1 MNKAMRSIFL
11 VALTLLSTG
20 SLFAQGSNPVN
31 PAGQQTDG
39 DRNVIT
45 PAVPFLL
52 IAPNARGG
60 AMGDVGAAL
69 SPDADAAHYNIGKL
83 AFIDTDY
90 GAQLSYTPWLGK
102 IFNDMAISYLSGYYK
117 IDEVRAVSASLR
129 YFDMGDIQFTN
140 DIGTPIGPPGS
151 PREFSLALSYSQKL
165 TDNLGIGVTGKYI
178 HSNLMGDAG
187 SHFGD
192 TRPGRS
198 VAADIGTYYNTD
210 LVVGGKESNLAFA
223 AVISNIGN
231 KVTYL
236 DESSEAFIPTN
247 LRLGTAYTTN
257 LDLYNS
263 LTLALDFNKLM
274 VPTPGGTLYEDGN
287 GTFTNEPS
295 LIQGVFG
302 SFADAPGGFS
312 EEVKEFTV
320 GTGLEYW
327 YNDLFAG
334 RAGYFYE
341 HADKGG
347 RQFITLGVGL
357 RYQLFAL
364 DFAYLVPQ
372 EQQHPLAETLRF
384 TLGVN
389 FEKAPQA
396 APSN

>member
-1 MNKAMRSIFL
+1 MNNAMRSIFVL
-11 VALTLLSTG
+11 ALTLFSTG
-20 SLFAQGSNPVN
+20 PLFAQTLF
-31 PAGQQTDG
+31 GQDST
-39 DRNVIT
+39 RRTIT

-52 IAPNARGG
+52 IAPDARGG

-69 SPDADAAHYNIGKL
+69 APDADAPHWNIGKL
-83 AFIDTDY
+83 AFVDTDY
-90 GAQLSYTPWLGK
+90 GASLSYTPWLGK
-102 IFNDMAISYLSGYYK
+102 VFNDMAIVYLAGYYK
-117 IDEVRAVSASLR
+117 IDENQAVAASLR
-129 YFDMGDIQFTN
+129 YFDLGNFEFT
-140 DIGTPIGPPGS
+140 DEFAQTIGFHNPQEYS
-151 PREFSLALSYSQKL
+151 MALSYSRKL
-165 TDNLGIGVTGKYI
+165 SEKLGIGVTGKYI
-178 HSNLMGDAG
+178 HSNLTGDASLNG
-187 SHFGD
+187 VD

-210 LVVGGKESNLAFA
+210 LVVGGTQSELALA

-231 KVTYL
+231 KITYL
-236 DESSEAFIPTN
+236 NEANEAFIPTN
-247 LRLGTAYTTN
+247 LRLGTAYTAK
-257 LDLYNS
+257 LDPYNS
-263 LTLALDFNKLM
+263 LTLAIDLNKLM
-274 VPTPGGTLYEDGN
+274 VPTPFGSLYEDGN
-287 GTFTNEPS
+287 GTYTNEPS
-295 LIQGVFG
+295 LITGMFG

-312 EEVKEFTV
+312 EELKEFTV

-384 TLGVN
+384 TLAVN
-389 FEKAPQA
+389 FEKAVQA
-396 APSN
+396 ANTSNRQ

>member
-1 MNKAMRSIFL
+1 MNKAMRNIFV
-11 VALTLLSTG
+11 VALTILSTG
-20 SLFAQGSNPVN
+20 SLFAQGTNPV
-31 PAGQQTDG
+31 GQQTEG
-39 DRNVIT
+39 SRNVIT

-52 IAPNARGG
+52 IAPDARGG

-69 SPDADAAHYNIGKL
+69 SPDADAPHYNIGKL

-102 IFNDMAISYLSGYYK
+102 IFNDMAIAYLSGYYK
-117 IDEVRAVSASLR
+117 IDELQAVSASLR
-129 YFDMGDIQFTN
+129 YFDLGDFNFTDDQAN
-140 DIGTPIGPPGS
+140 SLGS
-151 PREFSLALSYSQKL
+151 FYPQEFSVALSYSRKL
-165 TDNLGIGVTGKYI
+165 SEKLGIGVTGKYV
-178 HSNLMGDAG
+178 HSNLMGDYSPNG
-187 SHFGD
+187 ID
-192 TRPGRS
+192 TSPGRS
-198 VAADIGTYYNTD
+198 VAADIGTYYKTD
-210 LVVGGKESNLAFA
+210 LTTGGKESSLALA

-236 DESSEAFIPTN
+236 NEQTEAFIPTN
-247 LRLGTAYTTN
+247 LRLGTAYTAS
-257 LDLYNS
+257 LDPYNT
-263 LTLALDFNKLM
+263 LTLAVDFNKLM
-274 VPTPGGTLYEDGN
+274 IPTPGGSLYEYNAQGEVISD
-287 GTFTNEPS
+287 PS
-295 LIQGVFG
+295 LIQGIFG

-312 EEVKEFTV
+312 EEIKEFTV

-327 YNDLFAG
+327 YNELFAG

-389 FEKAPQA
+389 FEKSPQA
-396 APSN
+396 APSNRQ